1 MGQLIGYRRVSSVD
15 QNTARQ
21 LEGLTLDK
29 VFEDKV
35 SGSTIKRPALAD
47 CLGYVRE
54 GDTLVVHSIDR
65 LARNLADLESL
76 VAGLNKKSVAV
87 RFIKEN
93 LTFSG
98 GENSMS
104 TLMFQMLGA
113 FAQFERSMI
122 RERQREGIAA
132 AKKEGRHLGRVK
144 TLTDQQES
152 EIKSRVASGET
163 KKALA
168 GEYGVSRQT
177 IYSILGRP

>member
-1 MGQLIGYRRVSSVD
+1 M
-15 QNTARQ
+15 
-21 LEGLTLDK
+21 
-29 VFEDKV
+29 
-35 SGSTIKRPALAD
+35 SGGTIKRPALAE
-47 CLGYVRE
+47 CLSYVRE

-65 LARNLADLESL
+65 LARNLADLEGL
-76 VAGLNKKSVAV
+76 VSGLNEKGVAV
-87 RFIKEN
+87 QFVKEN

-144 TLTDQQES
+144 TLTDQQEA
-152 EIKSRVASGET
+152 EIKARVASGET
-163 KKALA
+163 KKGLA

-177 IYSILGRP
+177 VYSILGRS